1 MQSDSSGDPR
11 IHVTLQYGNNK
22 ELVILERNDEPQVF
36 ESLRRRARA
45 LVERTS
51 PGESELHLFRH
62 DYDSP
67 SVLQHIA
74 SVSQLNNGCIVEVIV
89 VDRNEKPTRPHILEV
104 KNYMT
109 LTFCDFCG
117 ALLTGL
123 MRQGLHCLACKC
135 NFHRR
140 CTEAPRN
147 NCVVSTPGLSTMS
160 PVPMGPGGI
169 GIGAPAQPSAAL
181 ELPHT
186 LAENNYLTPTKCK
199 ICDKM
204 LKGLIRQGLK
214 CRDCGVNVH
223 NKCAYQLPSNCTLD
237 HAVSRMSITET
248 STPRENLVSM
258 DDEPSS
264 SENIPLFRLPGQASA
279 RNTTQPKVEGWMI
292 HFLLSNPERR
302 LKHYWILANDAI
314 NMYNEYNEGVN
325 PNKCYQVLPLAE
337 ILAITPH
344 NGPSVHSK
352 FPPHCFEIRTISNVV
367 YCVGENLHAYSGGPP
382 KKIPR
387 SLSIRPP
394 SNTQLWFQALK
405 DALQPPV
412 SRSDHPNTERA
423 LEFAELY
430 QVLSEKVLGSGQ
442 FGTVYSAIQRHTGV
456 EVAVKVIS
464 KERFSKKSNGV
475 ESMRAEVAILQRV
488 CHNGIV
494 RLEFMCETKDKI
506 FVVMEKMNG
515 DMLEMILSQAAGRL
529 DERAT
534 RFLLVQI
541 LSALK
546 YLHNQG
552 IAHCDLK
559 PENVLLSETNTN
571 FLKRRSATSVTPGSF
586 LSRSSA
592 RR

>member
-22 ELVILERNDEPQVF
+22 ELVILERNDEPQ
-36 ESLRRRARA
+36 
-45 LVERTS
+45 
-51 PGESELHLFRH
+51 
-62 DYDSP
+62 
-67 SVLQHIA
+67 
-74 SVSQLNNGCIVEVIV
+74 
-89 VDRNEKPTRPHILEV
+89 V

-223 NKCAYQLPSNCTLD
+223 NKCAYQLPSNCTLSD

-314 NMYNEYNEGVN
+314 NMYNEYNEGTF
-325 PNKCYQVLPLAE
+325 PYLFCGQSFSSPMD
-337 ILAITPH
+337 T
-344 NGPSVHSK
+344 GHSLDK
-352 FPPHCFEIRTISNVV
+352 
-367 YCVGENLHAYSGGPP
+367 
-382 KKIPR
+382 
-387 SLSIRPP
+387 
-394 SNTQLWFQALK
+394 
-405 DALQPPV
+405 
-412 SRSDHPNTERA
+412 
-423 LEFAELY
+423 
-430 QVLSEKVLGSGQ
+430 
-442 FGTVYSAIQRHTGV
+442 TV
-456 EVAVKVIS
+456 
-464 KERFSKKSNGV
+464 
-475 ESMRAEVAILQRV
+475 
-488 CHNGIV
+488 
-494 RLEFMCETKDKI
+494 
-506 FVVMEKMNG
+506 
-515 DMLEMILSQAAGRL
+515 
-529 DERAT
+529 
-534 RFLLVQI
+534 
-541 LSALK
+541 
-546 YLHNQG
+546 
-552 IAHCDLK
+552 
-559 PENVLLSETNTN
+559 P
-571 FLKRRSATSVTPGSF
+571 
-586 LSRSSA
+586 
-592 RR
+592 